1 MKKQNVAFIGIFGG
15 LMIVGVLF
23 LLGGILLIAA
33 TGFIKIPLL
42 TALLGADKPRDLGVR
57 ADPSYFQD
65 MLTKQGIK
73 LDGSYDKLCLE
84 CYITYADMKPM
95 DISVTSNELSS
106 WIRETN
112 KEGTL
117 KEVQIKLGSNNNMEM
132 SGNLDLRKH
141 GYDFN
146 GPIYA
151 AGKIVKS
158 GTNTLKIEI
167 NKAEAGIIPIPG
179 DYAQQGADGL
189 ESAINDQLSRMPG
202 LDIEDFSVENGALH
216 YKGNF
221 PSVIKA
227 T

>member
-1 MKKQNVAFIGIFGG
+1 MKKQNVAVFGLLGG
-15 LMIVGVLF
+15 LMLVGILII
-23 LLGGILLIAA
+23 LGGVLLIAA

-42 TALLGADKPRDLGVR
+42 TALLGTDKPKDLGVR
-57 ADPSYFQD
+57 TDPSYFAD

-73 LDGSYDKLCLE
+73 LDGSYDKFCLE

-106 WIRETN
+106 WIKETN

-117 KEVQIKLGSNNNMEM
+117 KDVQIKLGSNNNMEM
-132 SGNLDLRKH
+132 SANLDLRKH

-158 GTNTLKIEI
+158 GSNTLKIEI
-167 NKAEAGIIPIPG
+167 NKAEAGLIPIPG
-179 DYAQQGADGL
+179 EYAGQGAGEL
-189 ESAINDQLSRMPG
+189 EKAVNDQLSRMPG
-202 LDIEDFSVENGALH
+202 LNIEDFSVENGALH

-221 PSVIKA
+221 PSNIRA

>member
-1 MKKQNVAFIGIFGG
+1 MKKQNAAVFGLLGG
-15 LMIVGVLF
+15 LMLVGI
-23 LLGGILLIAA
+23 LLLMGGVLLIAA

-42 TALLGADKPRDLGVR
+42 SALLGTEKPRDLGVR
-57 ADPSYFQD
+57 TDPSYFTD
-65 MLTKQGIK
+65 MLTKQGVK
-73 LDGSYDKLCLE
+73 LEGSYDKLCLE
-84 CYITYADMKPM
+84 CYITYSDMKPM

-106 WIRETN
+106 WIKETN

-117 KEVQIKLGSNNNMEM
+117 KDVQVKLGSNNNMEM
-132 SGNLDLRKH
+132 SANVDLRKH
-141 GYDFN
+141 GYDFS

-158 GTNTLKIEI
+158 GTNTLRIEI

-179 DYAQQGADGL
+179 EYAKQGAGEL
-189 ESAINDQLSRMPG
+189 EKTINDQLGRMPG

-221 PSVIKA
+221 PSLIRA
-227 T
+227 G

>member
-1 MKKQNVAFIGIFGG
+1 MKKQNVAVFGLLSG
-15 LMIVGVLF
+15 LMLVGILII
-23 LLGGILLIAA
+23 LGGVLLIAA

-42 TALLGADKPRDLGVR
+42 TALLGTDKPRDLGVR
-57 ADPSYFQD
+57 TDPSYFTD
-65 MLTKQGIK
+65 ILAKQGIK
-73 LDGSYDKLCLE
+73 LEGSYDKLCLE

-95 DISVTSNELSS
+95 DISLSSNELSS
-106 WIRETN
+106 WIKETN
-112 KEGTL
+112 TKGTL
-117 KEVQIKLGSNNNMEM
+117 KDVQIKLGSNNNMEM
-132 SGNLDLRKH
+132 SGNLDLRNA

-167 NKAEAGIIPIPG
+167 NKAEAGLIPVPG
-179 DYAQQGADGL
+179 EYAQKGADEL
-189 ESAINDQLSRMPG
+189 EGAINNQLQRMPG
-202 LDIEDFSVENGALH
+202 LNIEDFSVENGVLH

-221 PSVIKA
+221 PSIIKS

>member
-179 DYAQQGADGL
+179 EYAKQGADGL